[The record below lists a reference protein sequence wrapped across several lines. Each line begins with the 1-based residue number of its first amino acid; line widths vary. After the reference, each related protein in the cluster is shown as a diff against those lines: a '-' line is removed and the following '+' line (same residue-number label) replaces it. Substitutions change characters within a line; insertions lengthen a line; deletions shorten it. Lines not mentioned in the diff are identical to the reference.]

1 MTGAGRRAETNAAND
16 REDDEDKEM
25 QMIADGKGDDKE
37 GGSRRS
43 TIGQN
48 SQCGE
53 WQVERGRERGKKRG
67 IGERK
72 HVGKQEER
80 RCT

>member
-1 MTGAGRRAETNAAND
+1 
-16 REDDEDKEM
+16 M

-43 TIGQN
+43 TIGLN

-53 WQVERGRERGKKRG
+53 WQGERGRER
-67 IGERK
+67 ER
-72 HVGKQEER
+72 ER
-80 RCT
+80 ERESECVHACV